1 MASYVQARYTK
12 IGYTYLM
19 EPWIPVSQS
28 FRKPYLVVWNEEEA
42 SVLDV
47 TIMRDDQHPD
57 TCYKQKLEYYD
68 MSEIR
73 KWVGETT
80 GCRFIHF
87 AVERYFLSRHRFKYS
102 DYKIISLLW
111 SKLPHVQ
118 ALARNNLLANGHRW
132 CVVGGRGVA

>member
-1 MASYVQARYTK
+1 
-12 IGYTYLM
+12 
-19 EPWIPVSQS
+19 
-28 FRKPYLVVWNEEEA
+28 
-42 SVLDV
+42 
-47 TIMRDDQHPD
+47 MRDDQHPD

-111 SKLPHVQ
+111 SKLQ
-118 ALARNNLLANGHRW
+118 ETTCWQMGTD
-132 CVVGGRGVA
+132 GVSLEEEGWPD